1 MRKIELNYMNISE
14 VSQLP
19 VDDAELLNII
29 CDYQNYE
36 VHIHL
41 RLDSPGKKDINA
53 QLSLFGVKLLN
64 IPIDEPWG
72 VGKYLNE
79 VTGDAKEPRDE
90 NLLFN
95 LKVLLNSGDEILVIA
110 KGLLYKEE

>member
-1 MRKIELNYMNISE
+1 MRKIELNYGNISE
-14 VSQLP
+14 VRQLP
-19 VDDAELLNII
+19 IHDAELLDIS
-29 CDYQNYE
+29 CDYKNYA
-36 VHIHL
+36 VHIYL
-41 RLDSPGKKDINA
+41 SLDSPRKKNIKA

-79 VTGDAKEPRDE
+79 VTGDMKEPQNI

-110 KGLLYKEE
+110 KELVYNEG